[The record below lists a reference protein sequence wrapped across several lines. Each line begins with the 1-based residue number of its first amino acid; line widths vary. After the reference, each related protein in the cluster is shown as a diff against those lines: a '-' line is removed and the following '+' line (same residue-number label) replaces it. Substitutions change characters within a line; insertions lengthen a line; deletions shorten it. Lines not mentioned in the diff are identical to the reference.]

1 MAIPTISL
9 SPSWGVS
16 EEFSDVVNNVTL
28 GDGYD
33 LTGPASIHPNTS
45 TWSISRTGL
54 TKAEVD
60 DLVDQ
65 LSSFAGVTSFYWS
78 PLPGEIPRRLFYC
91 DSWTATPLGL
101 NAYEFVT
108 KFTED
113 VRGECSSY
121 ASLVDEADIS
131 SQINQASAFITAFT
145 GASGNYLIRSSNNLI
160 VRSLHSHSEQIPDSA
175 GTLYDQVVLALACL
189 NAYELTSSSIWLTRA
204 TDYTQ
209 AIVDAYYNS
218 ASGAGTAYL
227 PHWLRDIKADLR
239 LEDIY
244 PTARTLNTG
253 EVNTPL
259 AHLPTLWELYDRLYT
274 ITEDTQW
281 QTLAT
286 STKADTIAAA
296 TFSNQSY
303 VYRKNSGSAT
313 EYPGTQFVG
322 TASRVSGG
330 ALNNYGRATGSS
342 TLMVENINVET
353 AIAANTTYTVEA
365 SSSVSNQVIEFFVST
380 STSDVSETQIYRQFW
395 RLGTAG
401 NVNSRTFASHELFRW
416 DSLAWYY
423 GIGLVSGTANYE
435 ENSIEY
441 NDETFD
447 NVVLRLEAG
456 AQLTINVSSNNP
468 FKIFCKVTDGAAIYR
483 LQDAN
488 GFFWDYSLAIA
499 DWTLLSP
506 AWGDF
511 TWSPINTTTQSGR
524 TPSQSG
530 NIQGLRFVTS
540 DTLYIWWVGA
550 AEPTPLPLP
559 SIAYRAGVRDRS
571 SGSRSLS
578 VGDVYPTNTT
588 SDALTYS
595 PGAVPFA
602 RNIVA
607 GVPGNLT
614 GLPYSAYQNV
624 LGLVEWNEPTRL
636 ANVINFLKAAQA
648 DYSAKTGDFGPF
660 SPVYTWNDVN
670 NLSQGGTVGQ
680 FGFNGFD
687 NYELSGQ
694 YQAQIGLWLARA
706 WYEDRSN
713 ADLRILAM
721 SWLNWLDQ
729 VYATR
734 ENTLPPNE
742 FPADDVAIPGH
753 NPGVQALIGEAA
765 LWCNLAGGDTGV
777 TFRWI
782 VRSITYLS
790 SQLIEAGYPMSG
802 SWSLNQSTFATTLK
816 NYYSWWHGAVI
827 NFYSLLLIHKPEI
840 TYPSCSE
847 PLTIAL
853 SSPIPEACCGSPVS
867 PCGVYLT
874 WNDGSSPPY
883 YPLSAPIQN
892 CRVDVHLSLVQQ
904 SSGPVFRL
912 FFGNSSTSWVGLTSD
927 REINLGGA

>member
-1 MAIPTISL
+1 
-9 SPSWGVS
+9 
-16 EEFSDVVNNVTL
+16 
-28 GDGYD
+28 
-33 LTGPASIHPNTS
+33 
-45 TWSISRTGL
+45 
-54 TKAEVD
+54 
-60 DLVDQ
+60 
-65 LSSFAGVTSFYWS
+65 
-78 PLPGEIPRRLFYC
+78 
-91 DSWTATPLGL
+91 L